1 MKQFYLKT
9 YISDFNTLPFA
20 TVYSFNETDD
30 QLDTL
35 SKLILS
41 VIDKHAPFV
50 KTKFTR
56 PPAPWIKS
64 ISCNATEI
72 IGDMKRTKIQ
82 QTKTRE
88 PRESGETKSKK

>member
-9 YISDFNTLPFA
+9 YISDFDTLPFA

-82 QTKTRE
+82 QTKTGE